1 MGFGA
6 RLIRDIKKHKYKYLI
21 VLPVVIYLIIFCYK
35 PMYGI
40 IIAFQRFR
48 PNLGIARSK
57 WVGLDNFRRF
67 FVDPSFFKVL
77 RNTFAISGLSIV
89 FSFPM
94 PIILAL
100 LLNEVR
106 VSWFKRTVQT
116 ITYLPHFISMVVM
129 CGLVTNF
136 CQTNGVL
143 NDIIVFFGGER
154 SNLLLDSSLFYP
166 IYIISGIW
174 QEVGWGSIIY
184 LAAISGIDQEQYEAA
199 RIDGASRLQQLWFIT
214 LPGLLPTVSM
224 MLILRLGQ
232 VLSVGYEKILLLQ
245 TPLTSG
251 VSTVISVFVYQ
262 KGLEGGD
269 FSYST
274 AVNLFNSVVNI
285 VFLVAANKISKIM
298 GQSGLF

>member
-1 MGFGA
+1 MKLKD
-6 RLIRDIKKHKYKYLI
+6 RLIRDMKKHKYKYLI
-21 VLPVVIYLIIFCYK
+21 MLPVIVYLIVFCYK

-40 IIAFQRFR
+40 VIAFQRFR
-48 PNLGIARSK
+48 PALGISGSK
-57 WVGLDNFRRF
+57 WVGLNNFARF
-67 FVDPSFFKVL
+67 FTDPSFFKVVK
-77 RNTFAISGLSIV
+77 NTFLISALSIL

-94 PIILAL
+94 PVILAL
-100 LLNEVR
+100 MLNEVK

-116 ITYLPHFISMVVM
+116 ITYMPHFISMVVM
-129 CGLVTNF
+129 CALVTNF
-136 CQTNGVL
+136 CQMNGAI

-154 SNLLLDSSLFYP
+154 SNLLLNSSLFYP
-166 IYIISGIW
+166 IYIISDIW

-199 RIDGASRLQQLWFIT
+199 KIDGAGRLQQLWYIT
-214 LPGLLPTVSM
+214 LPGLVPTISM

-245 TPLTSG
+245 NSLNSS

-262 KGLEGGD
+262 KGLVGGD
-269 FSYST
+269 YSYST
-274 AVNLFNSVVNI
+274 AVSLFNSLVNI
-285 VFLVAANKISKIM
+285 VFLVAANKLSKKM